1 MPALERYVTS
11 SSDPEGTDTIEVLIE
26 NWEAVLVNL
35 ERFAGERGAVSTAEE
50 KASYEVGNAR
60 FEIQRSGVVSAGMP
74 LHDLDGVEAAVLR
87 FDHANG
93 ALTVL
98 AGTERGDAKEGDD
111 EGTERF
117 EYTFRR
123 P

>member
-1 MPALERYVTS
+1 VTDRS
-11 SSDPEGTDTIEVLIE
+11 NASDPVREDIVEIPIEKWDAIVAE
-26 NWEAVLVNL
+26 L
-35 ERFAGERGAVSTAEE
+35 ERFAGERGEVLETDEGVA
-50 KASYEVGNAR
+50 YEVGNAR

-74 LHDLDGVEAAVLR
+74 LHDLDGMEAAVLR

-98 AGTERGDAKEGDD
+98 AGTEGGDAKEGDD

>member
-1 MPALERYVTS
+1 
-11 SSDPEGTDTIEVLIE
+11 
-26 NWEAVLVNL
+26 
-35 ERFAGERGAVSTAEE
+35 
-50 KASYEVGNAR
+50 
-60 FEIQRSGVVSAGMP
+60 MP
-74 LHDLDGVEAAVLR
+74 LHDLDGMEAAVLR

-98 AGTERGDAKEGDD
+98 AGTEGGDAKEGDD